1 MKNSICHFDPEQVR
15 DRNDISEFFRN
26 LKKNKKLLNYFLQ
39 MPTDVGIIYKQVE
52 GFMKK
57 AIISIFLFFLLILVI
72 SCSSSYS
79 VKSQYDKF
87 EDISV
92 LSMEGN
98 KLGKKSIVA
107 SLAKSALNTLGSKT
121 LDIYFNAQKII
132 NKKAESYRL
141 QIIYKGEIELGVWLK
156 KESESLVLLVDGNRM
171 GFKMIGEPIGVDI
184 DNSDYKNLRIIYS
197 ETLYYPITLEQ
208 LKIIAN
214 AKTIEFKLAGQSQY
228 YQTVFDNDN
237 FENLKQFIND
247 YAK

>member
-1 MKNSICHFDPEQVR
+1 M
-15 DRNDISEFFRN
+15 
-26 LKKNKKLLNYFLQ
+26 
-39 MPTDVGIIYKQVE
+39 
-52 GFMKK
+52 
-57 AIISIFLFFLLILVI
+57 
-72 SCSSSYS
+72 
-79 VKSQYDKF
+79 
-87 EDISV
+87 
-92 LSMEGN
+92 
-98 KLGKKSIVA
+98 
-107 SLAKSALNTLGSKT
+107 
-121 LDIYFNAQKII
+121 
-132 NKKAESYRL
+132 